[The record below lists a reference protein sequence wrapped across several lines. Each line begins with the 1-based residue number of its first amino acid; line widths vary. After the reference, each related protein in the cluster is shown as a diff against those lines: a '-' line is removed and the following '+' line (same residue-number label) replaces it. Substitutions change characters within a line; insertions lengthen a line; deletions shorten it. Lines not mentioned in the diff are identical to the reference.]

1 MLIVLTTVPDAAVGE
16 KLAES
21 VVEERLAACVQIL
34 PQMTSVYR
42 WKGEVLREAEHLLL
56 IKTNVEKWADLRQ
69 FISANHPYEIP
80 EIVAIKTEHASLA
93 YLDWLTSSLRA

>member
-1 MLIVLTTVPDAAVGE
+1 MLIVLTTVPDVAVGE

-21 VVEERLAACVQIL
+21 VIEERLAACVQIL

-42 WKGEVLREAEHLLL
+42 WKGEVQRESEHLLL
-56 IKTNVEKWADLRQ
+56 IKTKAEKWGDLRE
-69 FISANHPYEIP
+69 FIASNHPYEVP
-80 EIVAIKTEHASLA
+80 EIVAMKTEHASLA